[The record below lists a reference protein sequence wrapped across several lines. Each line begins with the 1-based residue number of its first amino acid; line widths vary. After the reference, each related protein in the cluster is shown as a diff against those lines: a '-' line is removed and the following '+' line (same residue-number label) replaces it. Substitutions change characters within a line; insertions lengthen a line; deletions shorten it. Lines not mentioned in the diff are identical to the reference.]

1 MFLLRDYLF
10 LPRAGN
16 YTPDYMI
23 TRIRFLLQTILLLTI
38 IGSMLPVTAQNRK
51 SGKKQDTIQMVAVDS
66 AAIRKSIAAL
76 AKDTVRMKKSDTSVA
91 ILINRI
97 ESYTLMMNELMS
109 ILRRGFDTSSIST
122 GLPLADTSLALIKYN
137 IASLGRTP
145 NINDIYTNK
154 VMLEQLQRRLSS
166 WQNTLV
172 SYYGKLVNINDTIHS
187 LRNDTA
193 MRNIPAEDELYGFY
207 VGQVTNLILK
217 FHAVDSANKH
227 HLIKM
232 GLLQNK
238 VANRYIDVSNLYED
252 MDYRLQQ
259 HSANMFKRDSRYLWR
274 PHRDSI
280 NPLEFFPVLKN
291 SLHKSTKVLVIF
303 FSIQWPVFFVW
314 LLLALLFGWWV
325 YNNIRRIRQ
334 NHAAQEGETIL
345 QHARYL
351 YRFPVASIVVFITT
365 LSSVLSVRYPILFT
379 EMTWGLA
386 VIALTVIFRSHFP
399 KTLFNS
405 WLMLVGL
412 LFVYSLNNLLIEVT
426 YAEQWGLLIG
436 AVLSIILAFRLLK
449 ESSLTTFAQP
459 KYTQPLLQLFL
470 ATSIFSL
477 LLVLFARVGTAKIM
491 GSSAVVN
498 TVMALSLFTLVKILM
513 EAVYLQVEANK
524 DSSTFI
530 SFMDY
535 QDVQKKLKTF
545 LTILATLGWLVIVT
559 RNVYLYDAIYEAT
572 TDFLS
577 SRHQIGSSD
586 FTFSSIIIFVL
597 VIWVATIASQ
607 LIAYMFG
614 NIGQS
619 ANPSKKTKFG
629 SALLLLRLAVL
640 AGGVLLAFAAS
651 GIPMDKLT
659 IVIGALGVGIGF
671 GLQNIVNNLVSGI
684 ILAFE
689 KPLEVGDVIELGP
702 RSGVVKEIG
711 IRSSKISAY
720 DGSEIIVPNG
730 DFISQQ
736 LINWTRA
743 NRNKRITFTLGVGYG
758 SNIDQVTDIIKSAFT
773 DRKDI
778 LSAPAPFIQLTDF
791 GDNAVN
797 FKVYFWIGDLDNAGR
812 LQNEVMSFI
821 YAALNQAGIEM
832 PYPQRDLHIRSVD
845 DSLLKKWDKPAPDG
859 NV

>member
-1 MFLLRDYLF
+1 M
-10 LPRAGN
+10 
-16 YTPDYMI
+16 
-23 TRIRFLLQTILLLTI
+23 LLTI
-38 IGSMLPVTAQNRK
+38 ISSSFPVAAQRSK
-51 SGKKQDTIQMVAVDS
+51 SGKKQDTIQLVAVDS
-66 AAIRKSIAAL
+66 ATIRKNIAAL
-76 AKDTVRMKKSDTSVA
+76 AKDTNRVRKSDTSVA

-97 ESYTLMMNELMS
+97 ESYTLMLNELMS
-109 ILRRGFDTSSIST
+109 SLRRGFDTAGIT
-122 GLPLADTSLALIKYN
+122 KGLPLADTSLALIKYN

-154 VMLEQLQRRLSS
+154 VMLEQLQRRLGS
-166 WQNTLV
+166 WQSTLF
-172 SYYGKLVNINDTIHS
+172 SYYDKLVNINDTIHS

-193 MRNIPAEDELYGFY
+193 MRNIPSEDELYGFY
-207 VGQVTNLILK
+207 LGQITNLVLK
-217 FHAVDSANKH
+217 FRAVDSANRYN
-227 HLIKM
+227 LIKM

-238 VANRYIDVSNLYED
+238 VANRYIEVSDLYED

-259 HSANMFKRDSRYLWR
+259 YSANMFVQDYRYLWK

-280 NPLEFFPVLKN
+280 NPLDFFPVLTN
-291 SLHKSTKVLVIF
+291 SLHKSTKVLAIF

-314 LLLALLFGWWV
+314 LLLAVLLSWWI

-334 NHAAQEGETIL
+334 HHNEQEGETIL
-345 QHARYL
+345 QHAKYV
-351 YRFPVASIVVFITT
+351 YRFPVASIIVFITT
-365 LSSVLSVRYPILFT
+365 LSAVLSVRYPILFT
-379 EMTWGLA
+379 EMTWGLGA
-386 VIALTVIFRSHFP
+386 VALTVIFRSHFP
-399 KTLFNS
+399 KTLFKN
-405 WLMLVGL
+405 WLLLIGL
-412 LFVYSLNNLLIEVT
+412 LFIYCLNNLLIEVT

-436 AVLSIILAFRLLK
+436 AVLSMILASRLLK
-449 ESSLTTFAQP
+449 ETALTTFIQP
-459 KYTQPLLQLFL
+459 KYTRPLLKLFF
-470 ATSIFSL
+470 ATSTFSL

-545 LTILATLGWLVIVT
+545 LSILAGVGWLIIVT
-559 RNVYLYDAIYEAT
+559 RNIYLYDAIYEAIT
-572 TDFLS
+572 EFLS
-577 SRHQIGSSD
+577 SRHQIGNSN
-586 FTFSSIIIFVL
+586 FTFSSVIIFIL
-597 VIWVATIASQ
+597 VIWVATVASQ

-619 ANPSKKTKFG
+619 TTPSKKTKFG

-651 GIPMDKLT
+651 GIPMDKLA

-671 GLQNIVNNLVSGI
+671 GLQNVVNNLVSGI

-689 KPLEVGDVIELGP
+689 KPLEVGDVVEVGT

-711 IRSSKISAY
+711 IRSSKINAS

-730 DFISQQ
+730 DLISQQ
-736 LINWTRA
+736 LINWTRT
-743 NRNKRITFTLGVGYG
+743 NRIRRVTFNIGVGYG
-758 SNIDQVTDIIKSAFT
+758 SDVKQVTDIIKSAFT
-773 DRKDI
+773 DRKDVLTI
-778 LSAPAPFIQLTDF
+778 PSPIVQLFEF

-797 FKVYFWIGDLDNAGR
+797 FRVYFWVADLDNAGT
-812 LQNEVMSFI
+812 LQSDAMTFI
-821 YAALNQAGIEM
+821 YDALNKAGIEL
-832 PYPQRDLHIRSVD
+832 PYPQRDLHLRSVD
-845 DSLLKKWDKPAPDG
+845 ESLLKKWDKPSADG
-859 NV
+859 AI

>member
-1 MFLLRDYLF
+1 MFMKVK
-10 LPRAGN
+10 P
-16 YTPDYMI
+16 
-23 TRIRFLLQTILLLTI
+23 FLLQIILLLTVI
-38 IGSMLPVTAQNRK
+38 SGSFSTVAQ
-51 SGKKQDTIQMVAVDS
+51 KKQKSTDTVHLIAIDS
-66 AAIRKSIAAL
+66 ATIRKNIAAL
-76 AKDTVRMKKSDTSVA
+76 SKDSNRIKKSDTAVA

-97 ESYTLMMNELMS
+97 ENYTLMMNELMS
-109 ILRRGFDTSSIST
+109 SLRRGFDTSSISA
-122 GLPLADTSLALIKYN
+122 GLPLTDTSIALVKYN

-154 VMLEQLQRRLSS
+154 VMLEQLQRRLTS
-166 WQNTLV
+166 WQSTLF
-172 SYYGKLVNINDTIHS
+172 SYYDKLINIDDTIHS

-207 VGQVTNLILK
+207 LGQMTNLILK
-217 FHAVDSANKH
+217 FRAVDSANKH
-227 HLIKM
+227 NLIKM

-252 MDYRLQQ
+252 MDYRLEQY
-259 HSANMFKRDSRYLWR
+259 SANMFVRDYRYLWN

-280 NPLEFFPVLKN
+280 NPLEFFPVLKD
-291 SLHKSTKVLVIF
+291 SLHKSTKVVVIF
-303 FSIQWPVFFVW
+303 LSIQWPVFFVW
-314 LLLALLFGWWV
+314 LLLAILLSWWI

-334 NHAAQEGETIL
+334 NHTEEEGETIL
-345 QHARYL
+345 QHAKYV

-365 LSSVLSVRYPILFT
+365 LSAVLSVRYPTLFT
-379 EMTWGLA
+379 EITWGLA
-386 VIALTVIFRSHFP
+386 AAALTIIFRSHFP
-399 KTLFNS
+399 KTLFKN
-405 WLMLVGL
+405 WLLLVGL
-412 LFVYSLNNLLIEVT
+412 LFIYSLNNLLIEVT

-436 AVLSIILAFRLLK
+436 ALLSIILANRLLK
-449 ESSLTTFAQP
+449 ESALTTFAQP
-459 KYTQPLLQLFL
+459 KYTRPVLKLFL
-470 ATSIFSL
+470 ITSAFSL
-477 LLVLFARVGTAKIM
+477 LLVIFARVGTAKIM

-498 TVMALSLFTLVKILM
+498 TVMALSLFSLVKILM

-535 QDVQKKLKTF
+535 QDVQRKLKTF
-545 LTILATLGWLVIVT
+545 LSILAGVGWLIIVT
-559 RNVYLYDAIYEAT
+559 RNIYLYDAIYEAV

-577 SRHQIGSSD
+577 SRHQIGHSD
-586 FTFSSIIIFVL
+586 FTFSSVIIFIL
-597 VIWVATIASQ
+597 VIWVATVASQ

-614 NIGQS
+614 NTGQS

-671 GLQNIVNNLVSGI
+671 GLQNVVNNLVSGI

-689 KPLEVGDVIELGP
+689 KPLEVGDVIELGT

-720 DGSEIIVPNG
+720 DGSEVIVPNG
-730 DFISQQ
+730 DLISQQ
-736 LINWTRA
+736 LVNWTRT
-743 NRNKRITFTLGVGYG
+743 NRNKRVSFVLGVGYG
-758 SNIDQVTDIIKSAFT
+758 SDLQQVTDIIKTGFK

-778 LSAPAPFIQLTDF
+778 LTIPAPFIQVSEF
-791 GDNAVN
+791 ADNSVN
-797 FKVYFWIGDLDNAGR
+797 FKVYFWVADLDNAGG
-812 LQNEVMSFI
+812 LLSDVLAYI
-821 YAALNQAGIEM
+821 YAAFNKAGIEL
-832 PYPQRDLHIRSVD
+832 PYPQRDLHLRSVD
-845 DSLLKKWDKPAPDG
+845 ESLLKKWDKPAPDG
-859 NV
+859 GV

>member
-1 MFLLRDYLF
+1 MFRKVK
-10 LPRAGN
+10 P
-16 YTPDYMI
+16 
-23 TRIRFLLQTILLLTI
+23 FLLQIILLLTI
-38 IGSMLPVTAQNRK
+38 IGGSFSTVAQ
-51 SGKKQDTIQMVAVDS
+51 KKQKSTDTIHLVAIDS
-66 AAIRKSIAAL
+66 ATIRKNIAAL
-76 AKDTVRMKKSDTSVA
+76 AKDSNRIKKSDTSVA
-91 ILINRI
+91 ILISRI
-97 ESYTLMMNELMS
+97 ENYTLMMNELMS
-109 ILRRGFDTSSIST
+109 SLRRGFDTSSISA
-122 GLPLADTSLALIKYN
+122 GLPLTDTSIALVKYN

-166 WQNTLV
+166 WQSTLF
-172 SYYGKLVNINDTIHS
+172 SYYDKLVNINDTIHS

-207 VGQVTNLILK
+207 LGQMTNLILK
-217 FHAVDSANKH
+217 FRAVDSANKYN
-227 HLIKM
+227 LIKM

-259 HSANMFKRDSRYLWR
+259 YSANMFVKDYRYLWN

-291 SLHKSTKVLVIF
+291 SLHKSTKVVVIF
-303 FSIQWPVFFVW
+303 LSIQWPVFFVW
-314 LLLALLFGWWV
+314 LLLAFLLSWWI

-334 NHAAQEGETIL
+334 NHTEEEGETIL
-345 QHARYL
+345 QHAKYV

-365 LSSVLSVRYPILFT
+365 LSAVLSVRYPILFT
-379 EMTWGLA
+379 EITWGLA
-386 VIALTVIFRSHFP
+386 AAALTIIFRSHFP
-399 KTLFNS
+399 KTLFKN
-405 WLMLVGL
+405 WLLLIGL
-412 LFVYSLNNLLIEVT
+412 LFIYSLNNLLIEVT

-436 AVLSIILAFRLLK
+436 AILSIILANRLLK
-449 ESSLTTFAQP
+449 ESALTTFAQP
-459 KYTQPLLQLFL
+459 KYTRPVLKLFL
-470 ATSIFSL
+470 FTSIFSL
-477 LLVLFARVGTAKIM
+477 LLVIFARVGTAKIM

-498 TVMALSLFTLVKILM
+498 TVMALSLFALVKILM

-535 QDVQKKLKTF
+535 QDVQRKLKTF
-545 LTILATLGWLVIVT
+545 LSILAGVGWLIIVT
-559 RNVYLYDAIYEAT
+559 RNIYLYDAIYEAV

-577 SRHQIGSSD
+577 SRHQIGNSD
-586 FTFSSIIIFVL
+586 FTFSSIIIFIL
-597 VIWVATIASQ
+597 VIWVATVASQ

-614 NIGQS
+614 NTGQS

-671 GLQNIVNNLVSGI
+671 GLQNVVNNLVSGI

-689 KPLEVGDVIELGP
+689 KPLEVGDVIELGT

-720 DGSEIIVPNG
+720 DGSEVIVPNG
-730 DFISQQ
+730 DLISQQ
-736 LINWTRA
+736 LVNWTRT
-743 NRNKRITFTLGVGYG
+743 NRNKRVSFVLGVGYG
-758 SNIDQVTDIIKSAFT
+758 SDLQQVTDIIKAGFK

-778 LSAPAPFIQLTDF
+778 LTIPAPFVQVTEF
-791 GDNAVN
+791 ADNSVN
-797 FKVYFWIGDLDNAGR
+797 FKVYFWVADLDNAGG
-812 LQNEVMSFI
+812 LQSDVLAYI
-821 YAALNQAGIEM
+821 YAAFNKAGIEL
-832 PYPQRDLHIRSVD
+832 PYPQRDLHLRSVD
-845 DSLLKKWDKPAPDG
+845 ETLLKKWDKPAPDG
-859 NV
+859 TV

>member
-1 MFLLRDYLF
+1 MFMKVKSFLL
-10 LPRAGN
+10 P
-16 YTPDYMI
+16 I
-23 TRIRFLLQTILLLTI
+23 ILLLTAI
-38 IGSMLPVTAQNRK
+38 CGSFSTVAQKK
-51 SGKKQDTIQMVAVDS
+51 STDTIHLVVIDS
-66 AAIRKSIAAL
+66 ATIRKNIAAL
-76 AKDTVRMKKSDTSVA
+76 AKDTNRIKKSDTSVA

-97 ESYTLMMNELMS
+97 ENYTLMLNDLMS
-109 ILRRGFDTSSIST
+109 SLRRGFDTASISA
-122 GLPLADTSLALIKYN
+122 GLPLTDTSIALVRYN

-166 WQNTLV
+166 WQSTLF
-172 SYYGKLVNINDTIHS
+172 SYYDKLVNINDTIHS

-193 MRNIPAEDELYGFY
+193 MRNIPSEDELYGFY
-207 VGQVTNLILK
+207 LGQMTNLILK
-217 FHAVDSANKH
+217 FRAVDSANKYN
-227 HLIKM
+227 LIKM

-252 MDYRLQQ
+252 MDYRLEQY
-259 HSANMFKRDSRYLWR
+259 SANMFTRDYRYLWN

-291 SLHKSTKVLVIF
+291 SLHKSTKVVAIF

-314 LLLALLFGWWV
+314 LLLAVLLSAWI
-325 YNNIRRIRQ
+325 YNNIKRIRQ
-334 NHAAQEGETIL
+334 NHTEEEGETIL
-345 QHARYL
+345 QHAKYV

-365 LSSVLSVRYPILFT
+365 LSAVLSVRYPILFT
-379 EMTWGLA
+379 EITWGLA
-386 VIALTVIFRSHFP
+386 ATALTIIFRSHFP
-399 KTLFNS
+399 KTLFKN
-405 WLMLVGL
+405 WLLLMGL

-436 AVLSIILAFRLLK
+436 AILSIILANRLLK
-449 ESSLTTFAQP
+449 ESALTTFAQP
-459 KYTQPLLQLFL
+459 KYTRPVLKLFL
-470 ATSIFSL
+470 ITSAFSL
-477 LLVLFARVGTAKIM
+477 LLVIFARVGTAKIM

-498 TVMALSLFTLVKILM
+498 TVMALSLFALVKILM

-535 QDVQKKLKTF
+535 QDVQRKLKTF
-545 LTILATLGWLVIVT
+545 LSILAGVGWLIIVT
-559 RNVYLYDAIYEAT
+559 RNLYLYDAIYEAT
-572 TDFLS
+572 TNFLS
-577 SRHQIGSSD
+577 SRHQIGNSD
-586 FTFSSIIIFVL
+586 FTFSSVIIFIL
-597 VIWVATIASQ
+597 VIWVATVASQ

-640 AGGVLLAFAAS
+640 SGGVLLAFAAS

-671 GLQNIVNNLVSGI
+671 GLQNVVNNLVSGV

-689 KPLEVGDVIELGP
+689 KPIEVGDVIELGT

-730 DFISQQ
+730 DLISQQ
-736 LINWTRA
+736 LINWTRT
-743 NRNKRITFTLGVGYG
+743 NLWRRVTFTIGVGYG
-758 SNIDQVTDIIKSAFT
+758 SDVKQVTDIIQSAFV
-773 DRKDI
+773 DRKGV
-778 LSAPAPFIQLTDF
+778 LTTPSPVVQLYEF
-791 GDNAVN
+791 GASSIN
-797 FKVYFWIGDLDNAGR
+797 FRVYFWIADLNNAGTQQSDV
-812 LQNEVMSFI
+812 LTFI
-821 YAALNQAGIEM
+821 YDALNKAGIEL
-832 PYPQRDLHIRSVD
+832 PYPQQDLHVRSID
-845 DSLLKKWDKPAPDG
+845 ETLLKKWDKSAPDG
-859 NV
+859 TV

>member
-1 MFLLRDYLF
+1 MQLLMFMKVK
-10 LPRAGN
+10 P
-16 YTPDYMI
+16 
-23 TRIRFLLQTILLLTI
+23 FLLQIILLVAI
-38 IGSMLPVTAQNRK
+38 ISGSFSTAAQ
-51 SGKKQDTIQMVAVDS
+51 KKVPDTIHLVAIDS
-66 AAIRKSIAAL
+66 ATIRKNIAAL
-76 AKDTVRMKKSDTSVA
+76 SKDTNRIKKSDTAVA

-97 ESYTLMMNELMS
+97 ENYTLMLNDLMS
-109 ILRRGFDTSSIST
+109 SLRRGFDTASISA
-122 GLPLADTSLALIKYN
+122 GLPLTDTSIALVKYN

-154 VMLEQLQRRLSS
+154 VMLEQLQRRLTS
-166 WQNTLV
+166 WQSNLF
-172 SYYGKLVNINDTIHS
+172 SYYDKLVNINDTIHS

-207 VGQVTNLILK
+207 LGQMTNLILK
-217 FHAVDSANKH
+217 FRAVDSADKYN
-227 HLIKM
+227 LIKI

-259 HSANMFKRDSRYLWR
+259 YSANMFTRDYRYLWK

-291 SLHKSTKVLVIF
+291 SLHKSTKVLGIF

-314 LLLALLFGWWV
+314 LLLAVLLSWWI

-334 NHAAQEGETIL
+334 NHTEQEGETIL
-345 QHARYL
+345 QHAKYV

-379 EMTWGLA
+379 EITWGLA
-386 VIALTVIFRSHFP
+386 AIALTIIFRSHFP
-399 KTLFNS
+399 KTLFKN
-405 WLMLVGL
+405 WLLLIGL
-412 LFVYSLNNLLIEVT
+412 LFIYSLNNLLIEVT

-436 AVLSIILAFRLLK
+436 AILSIVLANRLLK

-459 KYTQPLLQLFL
+459 KYTRPVLQLFL
-470 ATSIFSL
+470 ITSAFSL
-477 LLVLFARVGTAKIM
+477 LLVIFARVGTAKII

-498 TVMALSLFTLVKILM
+498 TVMALSLFALVKILM

-535 QDVQKKLKTF
+535 QDVQRKLKTF
-545 LTILATLGWLVIVT
+545 LSILAAVGWLVIVT
-559 RNVYLYDAIYEAT
+559 RNVYLYDAIYDAIT
-572 TDFLS
+572 GFLS
-577 SRHQIGSSD
+577 SRHTIGNSD
-586 FTFSSIIIFVL
+586 FTFSSIIIFIL
-597 VIWVATIASQ
+597 VIWVATVASQ

-614 NIGQS
+614 NTGQS

-671 GLQNIVNNLVSGI
+671 GLQNVVNNLVSGI

-689 KPLEVGDVIELGP
+689 KPLEVGDVIELGT

-730 DFISQQ
+730 DLISQQ
-736 LINWTRA
+736 LINWTRT
-743 NRNKRITFTLGVGYG
+743 NRIRRVTFTLGVGYG
-758 SNIDQVTDIIKSAFT
+758 SDVKQVTDIIQSAFT
-773 DRKDI
+773 DRKGV
-778 LSAPAPFIQLTDF
+778 LTAPSPVVQLYEF
-791 GDNAVN
+791 GASSIN
-797 FKVYFWIGDLDNAGR
+797 FRVYFWVSDLDVAGTQQSDV
-812 LQNEVMSFI
+812 LTFI
-821 YAALNQAGIEM
+821 YDALNKAGIEL
-832 PYPQRDLHIRSVD
+832 PYPQQDLHVRSID

-859 NV
+859 TV